1 MVSKERLDI
10 LVALQGLCAT
20 REQAQRAILAGE
32 VWSGLKR
39 LEKPGLRVPKSTVL
53 ERRSRTPQYVSRGGF
68 KLAHALE
75 VFQVP
80 VLDRVCLDV
89 GSSTGGFTDCLL
101 QKGAARVFAVD
112 CGVGQLDCKLRGDER
127 VSVLEKTNAR
137 FLSEALLSEAHPSA
151 PEISFVCFDASF
163 ISLKLLV
170 EPVLAAAPRARDWV
184 FLFKPQFEVGP
195 ENLGKGGRVKSQS
208 AAAESLSNLNAF
220 LYEKGFTQK
229 APPLESPLVGK
240 KSGNVEILLH
250 YEKN

>member
-1 MVSKERLDI
+1 MVFKERLDI
-10 LVALQGLCAT
+10 LVAEQGLCAT

-39 LEKPGLRVPKSTVL
+39 LEKPGVRVPKTTLL

-75 VFQVP
+75 AFGVAVRG
-80 VLDRVCLDV
+80 RVCLDV

-101 QKGAARVFAVD
+101 QNGATRVFAVD
-112 CGVGQLDCKLRGDER
+112 CGIGQLDCKLRSDDR

-137 FLSEALLSEAHPSA
+137 FLSESQLAQANPAAS
-151 PEISFVCFDASF
+151 EISFVCVDASF
-163 ISLKLLV
+163 ISLKLLIA
-170 EPVLAAAPRARDWV
+170 PLLGAAPRARDWV

-195 ENLGKGGRVKSQS
+195 ENLGKGGRVKSPG
-208 AAAESLSNLNAF
+208 AVTESMASLNGF
-220 LYEKGFTQK
+220 LCEKGFTQK
-229 APPLESPLVGK
+229 ASPLESPLVGK

-250 YEKN
+250 YEKI

>member
-1 MVSKERLDI
+1 MVSKERLDV
-10 LVALQGLCAT
+10 LVAEQGLCAT

-39 LEKPGLRVPKSTVL
+39 LEKPGVRLPKSTVL

-68 KLAHALE
+68 KLAHALAK
-75 VFQVP
+75 FGVP
-80 VLDRVCLDV
+80 VRDRVCMDV

-101 QKGAARVFAVD
+101 QEGASRVFAVD
-112 CGVGQLDCKLRGDER
+112 CGIGQLDCKLRSDSR

-137 FLSEALLSEAHPSA
+137 FLSQAQLAQVHQSA
-151 PEISFVCFDASF
+151 AEISFICVDASF

-170 EPVLAAAPRARDWV
+170 LPVLDAAPLARDWV

-195 ENLGKGGRVKSQS
+195 ENLGKGGRVKSAQ
-208 AAAESLSNLNAF
+208 AVTDSLASLNSF
-220 LYEKGFTQK
+220 LCEKGFTQK
-229 APPLESPLVGK
+229 SPPLESPLLGK